1 MTNEKISSLAE
12 YLGIDVDA
20 VKQSTYDPN
29 LFEIDESGEEYLVL
43 TEDEAHEY
51 AEDDIKNIFDD
62 MGLDAF
68 TPQFQKWICENAVDE
83 DFFDEVLREDCD
95 NLVAEYREEDPYD
108 REEFANRLI
117 ELAYEAEIITDANF
131 LENEDGSINYSE
143 IDESVMS
150 MVEIEEKY
158 ADYLYDEED
167 DPIQWF
173 INIFGNEEVSRAIE
187 NGNASIDMDAV
198 VEECINEDGI
208 AHFISR
214 YDGREI
220 DLEDGFYAYRQN

>member
-1 MTNEKISSLAE
+1 MTNDKIKSLAE
-12 YLGIDVDA
+12 YLGVDVDT
-20 VKQSTYDPN
+20 VKQSVYDPN
-29 LFEIDESGEEYLVL
+29 LFEIDETGEEYLVL
-43 TEDEAHEY
+43 TEDEAREY

-131 LENEDGSINYSE
+131 LENEDGSINIPQALVPY
-143 IDESVMS
+143 MGG
-150 MVEIEEKY
+150 IEKIEK
-158 ADYLYDEED
+158 
-167 DPIQWF
+167 
-173 INIFGNEEVSRAIE
+173 
-187 NGNASIDMDAV
+187 
-198 VEECINEDGI
+198 
-208 AHFISR
+208 
-214 YDGREI
+214 
-220 DLEDGFYAYRQN
+220 